1 MAETN
6 KQIWNQWS
14 SRSLKVKKSWGKTR
28 FLVQSW
34 HVKLCQ
40 HLCYKTQRWLW
51 LCQINTNITYWHENG
66 FQNQRSFYHKYN
78 QHDAFKHL
86 QYLYLLYRHLREYSR
101 YSWLPTAVRMK
112 LSLSQMEVII
122 FKKYFVPEIGLLHLI
137 NTTFRTSLRVLS
149 LYLNFL
155 RRHFLMKTTF
165 NLIGYFDIID
175 QSENTSTVFLKSNVG
190 HARQFLL
197 GIGIRL
203 YYRP

>member
-1 MAETN
+1 
-6 KQIWNQWS
+6 
-14 SRSLKVKKSWGKTR
+14 
-28 FLVQSW
+28 
-34 HVKLCQ
+34 
-40 HLCYKTQRWLW
+40 
-51 LCQINTNITYWHENG
+51 
-66 FQNQRSFYHKYN
+66 
-78 QHDAFKHL
+78 
-86 QYLYLLYRHLREYSR
+86 
-101 YSWLPTAVRMK
+101 MK
-112 LSLSQMEVII
+112 LFLSLMEVDI

-137 NTTFRTSLRVLS
+137 NTTFRTSLRVLP

-175 QSENTSTVFLKSNVG
+175 QSENTSTVFLKSDVG

>member
-1 MAETN
+1 MKSVKLNIA
-6 KQIWNQWS
+6 KS
-14 SRSLKVKKSWGKTR
+14 KKSWGKTR

-51 LCQINTNITYWHENG
+51 LCQINTNKTYWLKNG
-66 FQNQRSFYHKYN
+66 FQNQRSFYHKHN
-78 QHDAFKHL
+78 QHDAFEHL
-86 QYLYLLYRHLREYSR
+86 LCRHLREYLR

-112 LSLSQMEVII
+112 LFLSLMEVNI
-122 FKKYFVPEIGLLHLI
+122 FKKYFVPEIGLLHPI
-137 NTTFRTSLRVLS
+137 NITFPTSLRVLF
-149 LYLNFL
+149 LYLDFL

-197 GIGIRL
+197 GFGIRL